1 MSPQIEKKKRKPFN
15 FYSITQCALYK
26 LTSPAKLSKVL
37 VKTPADIQKLLNSDK
52 NYNEFVL
59 PQETNPFSNKIT
71 KSRAVQAPKED
82 LRSIHERILKLL
94 QKVTPPEYAHASIK
108 KKSYRS
114 NAMTHEGAREIAT
127 FDLKSFYSS
136 TKSYLVHNFFTQ
148 ELKCAG
154 DVASILTK
162 LTTLHGSVP
171 TGSPLSP
178 MLALLA
184 AKPMFN
190 QLEAI
195 AIAHNLSFTCYV
207 DDMTFSGE
215 KIPNSLEHEVTSTV
229 KKYGYRLS
237 SQKTRIYKEK
247 HKKIV
252 TGTVILDRKI
262 MVPNSRF
269 IAVRRILQALDGKYD
284 KCGFTDRELLAK
296 LAGILNEASSL
307 DPKFYSMALA
317 ANNSLK
323 RFNQSAQLHSIQ
335 PQPTLHSA

>member
-1 MSPQIEKKKRKPFN
+1 MSPPIVKKKRKPFE

-26 LTSPAKLSKVL
+26 ITSPAKLSKVL
-37 VKTPADIQKLLNSDK
+37 AKTPSDIQKLLNSNK
-52 NYNEFVL
+52 NYNEFTL
-59 PQETNPFSNKIT
+59 AEEKNPFSNKVT
-71 KSRAVQAPKED
+71 KSRAVQAPKEE

-108 KKSYRS
+108 RKSYRS
-114 NAMTHEGAREIAT
+114 NALVHEGSREIAT

-136 TKSYLVHNFFTQ
+136 TKSYLVQNFFAQ

-154 DVASILTK
+154 DVASTLTK

-184 AKPMFN
+184 AKPMFD
-190 QLEAI
+190 QLEKI
-195 AIAHNLSFTCYV
+195 AKSHKLFFTCYV

-215 KIPNSLEHEVTSTV
+215 KIPKTLEHEVVSTI
-229 KKYGYRLS
+229 KRFGYRLS
-237 SQKTRIYKEK
+237 SKKTRIYKEN

-262 MVPNSRF
+262 LVPNSRF
-269 IAVRRILQALDGKYD
+269 IAVRRILQALAGKHD

-307 DPKFYSMALA
+307 DPKFYNMAIE
-317 ANNSLK
+317 ANKSLK
-323 RFNQSAQLHSIQ
+323 LFNYPDQL
-335 PQPTLHSA
+335 